1 MGALHRLA
9 LGLRAGGAQ
18 LQHKSLVQ
26 LCRSCSGGWGS
37 RHSSSSSSWSGNA
50 NSQPASLLGHLLTQ
64 TQRQEEEQQ
73 QGHRQQQQHVDV
85 SATLVMQPHGQTR
98 VLMCGRMAFL
108 STIPTSHPWLSPHLA
123 ALSLHNGSLPSL
135 TTMRHVSF
143 IRTLSNVMPGGS
155 GKGKG
160 GPRVAGLPDAA
171 DADAAIRAC
180 TVGHHA
186 VGYQGGPGGLML
198 PVANIAFVNAKRKAS
213 KKGTLLCTQM
223 VWGMLV
229 ATKNGLVATGKFL
242 WTFPARVQ
250 RWRATPP
257 EEWARWRRD
266 LWQTTKHEAHHYW
279 GIPFLELLLPVLLKV
294 FPNMLPSTFEDKL
307 KKEEKLKQRLV
318 IRLEM
323 AKFLQDTVAEMA
335 KDISQRKGTTEA
347 DDLYQFV
354 KKVRS
359 GQEVENAEIVRFARL
374 FNDELTLDNLQ
385 RVQLVGLCHFVGI
398 SPLGTDAFLRSRLRK
413 HLNQIKKDDYE
424 IEQEGKAGRGR
435 AVDSVAAEQGVVK
448 EVDPTKALQQKLEFL
463 KREEAAIRA
472 ELARSVEAEKAAAKS
487 AAAKK
492 IVRTAATAAI
502 KEALKEEER
511 AAQAA
516 VASSSSHPSTGHE
529 VDPASVSAEEA
540 AEEEAQA
547 REKRLRDITNALLD
561 LATGSGVAKERKVFM
576 DLMRNEIDRVNT
588 VLAKSGQGTSA
599 RAMLFDTMGLRVSG
613 GEADEKQ
620 QHEADPDVIASGRG
634 GKQVAAA
641 GLNDR
646 VTRMLASIEKE
657 LDAVESKIGTNM
669 HVLDKDQDGVI
680 SKEEVEKAVSC
691 LRDQLSSEDLN
702 TLLCKLG
709 AAAQGHDIKV
719 SELLSLASKKEEEE
733 EEARKKS
740 ERKSKAG

>member
-1 MGALHRLA
+1 
-9 LGLRAGGAQ
+9 
-18 LQHKSLVQ
+18 
-26 LCRSCSGGWGS
+26 
-37 RHSSSSSSWSGNA
+37 
-50 NSQPASLLGHLLTQ
+50 
-64 TQRQEEEQQ
+64 
-73 QGHRQQQQHVDV
+73 
-85 SATLVMQPHGQTR
+85 
-98 VLMCGRMAFL
+98 
-108 STIPTSHPWLSPHLA
+108 
-123 ALSLHNGSLPSL
+123 
-135 TTMRHVSF
+135 
-143 IRTLSNVMPGGS
+143 
-155 GKGKG
+155 
-160 GPRVAGLPDAA
+160 VAGLPDAA
-171 DADAAIRAC
+171 DADAAISDYNALQARLGAISRPSALK
-180 TVGHHA
+180 T
-186 VGYQGGPGGLML
+186 GG
-198 PVANIAFVNAKRKAS
+198 
-213 KKGTLLCTQM
+213 QM

-229 ATKNGLVATGKFL
+229 ATKNGLVATAKFL

-250 RWRATPP
+250 RWRATTP
-257 EEWARWRRD
+257 EEWARWRKE

-279 GIPFLELLLPVLLKV
+279 VGTKLLGYEMRIASRHAWKAARGKTLSRRERAQLTRTTADLARLVPMLIILGIPFLELLLPLLLKI

-335 KDISQRKGTTEA
+335 KDISQRKGSSAEA

-413 HLNQIKKDDYE
+413 HLSQIKKDDYE
-424 IEQEGKAGRGR
+424 IEQEGLENMTEDELRMACRARGMR
-435 AVDSVAAEQGVVK
+435 TPYGQGAVAFMERQLRDWLDLSLHRGLPSSLLLMSRAFTITAPSHTPSTPARAEPTDVAAKKDAAYGKLKEALGHVIPEEAVDSVAAEQGVVK
-448 EVDPTKALQQKLEFL
+448 AVDPTKALQQKLEFL

-472 ELARSVEAEKAAAKS
+472 ELARSEEAEKAAAKS

-516 VASSSSHPSTGHE
+516 VASSMSHPSTGSDL
-529 VDPASVSAEEA
+529 DPASVSPEEA

-588 VLAKSGQGTSA
+588 VLSKSGQGSSA

-613 GEADEKQ
+613 GEADDKKH
-620 QHEADPDVIASGRG
+620 HETDPDVIASGRG

-641 GLNDR
+641 GLSDR

-657 LDAVESKIGTNM
+657 LDAVESKIGTSM

-680 SKEEVEKAVSC
+680 SVDEVQKAVSC
-691 LRDQLSSEDLN
+691 LRDQLSPEDLN
-702 TLLCKLG
+702 ALLCKLG

-740 ERKSKAG
+740 ERKNKVDKK